1 MSVSERADEAVRRAL
16 FWPPSTEVTDA
27 PEIASTSG
35 LPQSECPGH
44 LPEVRSGNP
53 EGEEAPE
60 AGEEPEGQAQVVP
73 TLVWWS
79 REGAEQGKPWRVR
92 HSDGSIK
99 LYAVVR
105 IQGVLDFIDVP
116 SDLIGIPDGPKG
128 IGILRE
134 GTLLGGN
141 P

>member
-1 MSVSERADEAVRRAL
+1 MSRAGDWAYAPFHGDPTEL
-16 FWPPSTEVTDA
+16 FNASQ
-27 PEIASTSG
+27 IASPSSF
-35 LPQSECPGH
+35 PSSECPGH
-44 LPEVRSGNP
+44 LPEVQGGNS
-53 EGEEAPE
+53 EGQTAAEEGQEEA
-60 AGEEPEGQAQVVP
+60 QQVA

-79 REGAEQGKPWRVR
+79 REGQAQGKPWRVR

-105 IQGVLDFIDVP
+105 IQGTLDFIDVP
-116 SDLIGIPDGPKG
+116 SDLIGIPDGPRG